1 MSCSWTWKQGEMCD
15 QISRAGM
22 SQLQPITDWIPEQQA
37 HLKKERALHLRQS
50 AVGKGVAAIEVGRKK
65 QPHLQHVL
73 KGQSWVCMRVQDPWD
88 FRTHLYFIFTRS
100 FPQASTGSPEDKAED
115 LRDPAG
121 SADRKTHSF
130 PRPILCLKLKP
141 EASEQDKGQLLGWGQ
156 MKQKSTTLR
165 ERGFPRGSAGKESAR
180 NAGDLGSIPG
190 LGRSPKEGKGYPLQY
205 SRLKN
210 SMDCTVQGVAKSWTR
225 LRDFHFQGRGINS
238 FTPSFP
244 TRLTPSKKQEQSV
257 PKQTAWSLR
266 SPRACT
272 DVSRGSL
279 PVGRSRKLFPRPSQN
294 KAERGLPLCRVV

>member
-1 MSCSWTWKQGEMCD
+1 M
-15 QISRAGM
+15 
-22 SQLQPITDWIPEQQA
+22 
-37 HLKKERALHLRQS
+37 
-50 AVGKGVAAIEVGRKK
+50 AAIEVGRKK

-121 SADRKTHSF
+121 GADRKTHSF
-130 PRPILCLKLKP
+130 PRPMLCMKLKP

-156 MKQKSTTLR
+156 MKQKSTTLT
-165 ERGFPRGSAGKESAR
+165 ERGFPCGSAGKEFAR

-225 LRDFHFQGRGINS
+225 LRDFHFQGRDINS
-238 FTPSFP
+238 FTLSFP

-257 PKQTAWSLR
+257 PKQTA
-266 SPRACT
+266 
-272 DVSRGSL
+272 
-279 PVGRSRKLFPRPSQN
+279 
-294 KAERGLPLCRVV
+294 